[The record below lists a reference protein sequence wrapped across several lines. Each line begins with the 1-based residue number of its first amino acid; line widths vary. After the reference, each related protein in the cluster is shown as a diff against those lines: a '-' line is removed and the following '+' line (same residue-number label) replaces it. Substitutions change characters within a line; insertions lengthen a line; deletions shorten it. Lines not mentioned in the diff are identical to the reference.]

1 MKLKK
6 VRALMAA
13 LALVV
18 GTALCV
24 STVTWAKSLNP
35 DPISIINE
43 DGTIIKSAIE
53 SDRTIYIGP
62 NSYLTKRKMSS

>member
-13 LALVV
+13 LSLVV

-24 STVTWAKSLNP
+24 STVAWATSIRKSKRNCTWTENRQR
-35 DPISIINE
+35 N
-43 DGTIIKSAIE
+43 
-53 SDRTIYIGP
+53 Y
-62 NSYLTKRKMSS
+62 